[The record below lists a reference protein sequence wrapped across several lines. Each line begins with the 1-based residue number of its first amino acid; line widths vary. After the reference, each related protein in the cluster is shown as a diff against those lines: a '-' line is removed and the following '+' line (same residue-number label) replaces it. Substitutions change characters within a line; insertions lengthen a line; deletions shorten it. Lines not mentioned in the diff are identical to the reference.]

1 MPKKS
6 SWIYF
11 ETFDN
16 SIIPETDV
24 TTITQNIVPF

>member
-1 MPKKS
+1 MAKKS

-16 SIIPETDV
+16 SIVSEPEV
-24 TTITQNIVPF
+24 TTITLNMVPF